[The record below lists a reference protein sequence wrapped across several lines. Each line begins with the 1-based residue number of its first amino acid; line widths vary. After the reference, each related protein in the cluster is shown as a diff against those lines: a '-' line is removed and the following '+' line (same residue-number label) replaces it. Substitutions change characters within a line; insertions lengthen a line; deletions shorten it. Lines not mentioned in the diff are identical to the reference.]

1 MKTILRHILPAI
13 VLLTF
18 AQAQP
23 SFTVHGRVIDAVTN
37 DSLPLAIIKIAGTS
51 QGTLT
56 NVQGEFRYTLHDSSA
71 TLAVS
76 YIGYA
81 SDTVAVS
88 MTSSHL
94 LDIRLQPNAIQLS
107 DVVIRGSTEDPAYE
121 IIRSAIESK
130 KGWMQR
136 LTSYEGQAFT
146 RMVVRAHDSIAAVM
160 ESYSTLYWQSDDSLR
175 EVITQQKQTGNLPKG
190 IQPSRVGDVVNFNDD
205 TIRLGG
211 FRCTGPT
218 APDAFDN
225 YDYKLLSTRKMDD
238 FEVYVIQVI
247 PKSKINPLFRGT
259 ISIAERSYAI
269 MEADLAPNEAFVQPF
284 LRFRNVHYQ
293 QTFRLFN
300 RMFWLPANFH
310 FYASIEITI
319 MGLKIPS
326 IGVAKDVVVYDYLI
340 NPELP
345 DSLRT
350 MSRAT
355 VDSVS
360 TKVDS
365 AFWAVHNVLP
375 LTTEED
381 RAYQKLDSTQSLEK
395 QFAPSGFLATLLTTT
410 STGPLSYLD
419 FSFNRLEAWHL
430 GLSKRTDIVSGI
442 FDVHGGAAYGTA
454 DRIWKW
460 DAGSTW
466 SFGDIVIGNSSMGT
480 TTFFETERRY
490 SISIDGYR
498 QLQIFPLSVLQ
509 DRFFNAIDALF
520 THEDIYDYFIA
531 HGGALSFMYH
541 PVSQFHLTLTAISE
555 EEQSAAK
562 NTEYSFF
569 YRSHSYR
576 ENPSIV
582 DGQMNSLKLA
592 ASYASTAMFSLRP
605 QALIA
610 TAQIE
615 HTEPSWNS
623 DFSFTQANAKLS
635 VKIPVMNT
643 NLLFPP
649 SITVVLEGGT
659 TAGHLPVQRWFSLV
673 SPEVLIGE
681 VGNLHDVDAY
691 DFFGDQYVKFYT
703 EYNFRRAPFVWTGIR
718 SFYES
723 NLEFIVFSGM
733 ARSWLSNNVLASSN
747 VPMHDTRGWY
757 YEVGAGISNILDFFR
772 FDVAYRLSQ
781 PQGWNFT
788 LRISDIIS
796 GLVK

>member
-1 MKTILRHILPAI
+1 MKTILRHILPAL

-18 AQAQP
+18 VQAQP

-51 QGTLT
+51 QGTVT
-56 NVQGEFRYTLHDSSA
+56 NVQGEFRFTLHDSSA
-71 TLAVS
+71 ALAVS
-76 YIGYA
+76 YIGYV

-94 LDIRLQPNAIQLS
+94 LDIHLQPNAIQFP
-107 DVVIRGSTEDPAYE
+107 DVVVRGSTEDPAYE
-121 IIRSAIESK
+121 IIRSAIENK
-130 KGWMQR
+130 KRWMQR
-136 LTSYEGQAFT
+136 LTSYEGRTFT
-146 RMVVRAHDSIAAVM
+146 RMVVRAQDSIAAVM

-190 IQPSRVGDVVNFNDD
+190 IQPSRVGDIVNFNDD

-211 FRCTGPT
+211 FRVTGPT

-225 YDYKLLSTRKMDD
+225 YDYKLQSTRKMDD
-238 FEVYVIQVI
+238 FEVYIIQVI

-284 LRFRNVHYQ
+284 IRSRNIHYK

-300 RMFWLPANFH
+300 RTFWLPTNYH
-310 FYASIEITI
+310 FDGSIEISI

-326 IGVAKDVVVYDYLI
+326 IGVAKDVVVYDYQI

-350 MSRAT
+350 ISRVT
-355 VDSVS
+355 VDSAS

-395 QFAPSGFLATLLTTT
+395 QFAPSGFLVKLLTTT

-419 FSFNRLEAWHL
+419 FSFNRVEAWHL
-430 GLSKRTDIVSGI
+430 GLSKKTDIVSGI

-466 SFGDIVIGNSSMGT
+466 SFGGVVTGNSSMGT
-480 TTFFETERRY
+480 ATFFETERRY

-498 QLQIFPLSVLQ
+498 QLQILPLSVLQ

-520 THEDIYDYFIA
+520 THEDIYDYFMA
-531 HGGALSFMYH
+531 RGGTLSLIYH
-541 PVSQFHLTLTAISE
+541 PVSRLHLTLTALSE

-576 ENPSIV
+576 ENPFIV

-592 ASYASTAMFSLRP
+592 ASYASTAMYSLRP

-610 TAQIE
+610 SVQIE

-635 VKIPVMNT
+635 AKIPVMNT

-681 VGNLHDVDAY
+681 VGNLHDIDPY

-703 EYNFRRAPFVWTGIR
+703 EYNFQRAPFVWTNIR
-718 SFYES
+718 PLYES
-723 NLEFIVFSGM
+723 NLELIVFSGV
-733 ARSWLSNNVLASSN
+733 ARSWLTNNVLLSSDI
-747 VPMHDTRGWY
+747 PMYDTRGWY
-757 YEVGAGISNILDFFR
+757 YEAGAGISNILDFFR
-772 FDVAYRLSQ
+772 FDVAYRISR
-781 PQGWNFT
+781 PQGWYFT
-788 LRISDIIS
+788 LRVSDIIA
-796 GLVK
+796 GFAR